1 MFKSNSNPSTWYSV
15 TSSIKTWKIFRLIFC
30 DEQFSLKMNQQPFS
44 QPSRRFLWF
53 FRKKQ
58 FIIIII
64 IILMIYLVL
73 YYIMFMIK
81 TIVIKTL
88 DLAFLH
94 VWKKNNMVNTLFIRG
109 VKMVYVTSRLYFTLK
124 WKSQSLVA
132 NILKLPMD
140 KTWSQKSI
148 WS

>member
-94 VWKKNNMVNTLFIRG
+94 VWKKTIWLTLCLSEELKWFMWHQKTLFHF
-109 VKMVYVTSRLYFTLK
+109 KMEISVTGCQHFK
-124 WKSQSLVA
+124 VA
-132 NILKLPMD
+132 NG
-140 KTWSQKSI
+140 
-148 WS
+148 